1 MRKTALLL
9 LAALA
14 AILVLAACQKSVPAP
29 LSSYITDDGD
39 YLSAEQE
46 NALQSAIL
54 EAREKTESDYIIV
67 FTKNPPTDDSRAA
80 AEQVMEAF
88 RNAGGGYG
96 ENQQTIGLYVDMLNR
111 KLFINE
117 YNKAEDYKLS
127 DGTIDAIVQ
136 DVAQYMSTDN
146 YYGAAATFV
155 DDAYNAAKPGF
166 FKTIWG
172 QLVSAL
178 AGGGA
183 VSGILVGKHKR
194 QPATPKRHYVKQ
206 NGVVPRRSSDRFM
219 GTTTEVRHIERAEPS
234 DSGGSSD
241 GNISSSSG
249 SCGNHGGGASF

>member
-127 DGTIDAIVQ
+127 EARSTRSFRMLRSTCPRTITTARRRPLWMTPTMRPSPASSRRSGDSS
-136 DVAQYMSTDN
+136 YRRWP
-146 YYGAAATFV
+146 AAARF
-155 DDAYNAAKPGF
+155 
-166 FKTIWG
+166 
-172 QLVSAL
+172 
-178 AGGGA
+178 
-183 VSGILVGKHKR
+183 
-194 QPATPKRHYVKQ
+194 PASLSESIRDSLR
-206 NGVVPRRSSDRFM
+206 RRSVTM
-219 GTTTEVRHIERAEPS
+219 
-234 DSGGSSD
+234 
-241 GNISSSSG
+241 
-249 SCGNHGGGASF
+249 